1 MDDLTWKAFRA
12 GFDASAEGSNG
23 ECACLKPDEDLDGQL
38 RARYEQWLVRQ
49 IGEPVSVITQAV
61 RR

>member
-12 GFDASAEGSNG
+12 GFDASAEGSTAS
-23 ECACLKPDEDLDGQL
+23 ACLKPDEDLDGQL